1 MNPKDKIKQLL
12 GEAIV
17 ETDSS
22 LDQRILADAWQ
33 AGRGCRKM
41 RPAVVG
47 LAAAVAIGIVVTLYV
62 QQRPDG
68 PKETDQY
75 IDVPVADRL
84 TLGAINATYRRSGLE
99 GFDHLFELA
108 GKQSGPRPERLSIQ
122 SVLDDFDD

>member
-41 RPAVVG
+41 RQGVVG
-47 LAAAVAIGIVVTLYV
+47 LVATITIFVVVLLCVRSGPNSPKDSQAYV
-62 QQRPDG
+62 NIPIA
-68 PKETDQY
+68 E
-75 IDVPVADRL
+75 RL
-84 TLGAINATYRRSGLE
+84 TLGAINATYRDQGLD
-99 GFDHLFELA
+99 GLDLFFELA
-108 GKQSGPRPERLSIQ
+108 GNPSGQRPERLSIQ
-122 SVLDDFDD
+122 SVLEDFED